1 MIPKELKRDT
11 AGLNRLDRIK
21 HADHLVD
28 KCRFM
33 AEAAEAD
40 PDNGFADFAD
50 PDRGCGCG
58 DPIACGAAIY
68 RSDLERAASD
78 YRHAGLGR
86 LSGLVDSLRVQ
97 SLTRGAIQRAWDEFD
112 SANAITEV

>member
-1 MIPKELKRDT
+1 MIPKELKRDA
-11 AGLNRLDRIK
+11 AGLNRINRIK

-50 PDRGCGCG
+50 PDRGCGCV

-86 LSGLVDSLRVQ
+86 LSGLVDSLRVH

-112 SANAITEV
+112 LANAITEV

>member
-1 MIPKELKRDT
+1 MIPKEIKRDA
-11 AGLNRLDRIK
+11 AGLTRLGRIK
-21 HADHLVD
+21 HADHLID

-58 DPIACGAAIY
+58 DPRACGAASY

-78 YRHAGLGR
+78 YRRAGLGR
-86 LSGLVDSLRVQ
+86 LSGLVDVLRVQ
-97 SLTRGAIQRAWDEFD
+97 TLAPRAIQQAWDEFD